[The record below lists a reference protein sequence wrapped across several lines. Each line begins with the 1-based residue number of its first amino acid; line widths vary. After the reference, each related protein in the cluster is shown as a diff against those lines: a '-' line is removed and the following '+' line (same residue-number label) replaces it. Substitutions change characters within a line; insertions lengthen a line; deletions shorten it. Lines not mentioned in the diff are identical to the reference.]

1 LVRVGIV
8 GAGYISDFH
17 ATAVR
22 AAPGATLAAVADA
35 NLRNATA
42 FAKRWQAPSVFPSLE
57 AMLESGGV
65 DAVHILVPPDQ
76 HFRLAKLALE
86 AGLHVFLEKPMCTSA
101 AEADELVR
109 LAQARRR
116 HLAVGHNFLFSEAY
130 QRLRDT
136 VKSGALGP
144 ISHIGLDYLFEMPQI
159 RLGPFDS
166 WMLRQR
172 GNLLLETGP
181 HLFSAALDLVGPLER
196 PCVIADR
203 EVTLPGGL
211 QVFRRWRLHATSGPT
226 DVGIDINFGPG
237 FPQRT
242 ISVHGLFGS
251 ATVDFEANTCLVDLA
266 TPADPDLDRYSRSNR
281 LAAQLRSQ
289 ARRTLLGYVASKL
302 KLTKRSNPF
311 QNSILDCVGAFYA
324 AVRASR
330 PLDERISGER
340 GRDVIRHCVE
350 AIEAAGLGDASLPH
364 PLPEPRQ
371 PPNSAPAAGPS
382 VLVLGGAGFIG
393 RELIRQ
399 LLAAGHGVRAM
410 IRGSSAVLEEL
421 SGERLEIVRGD
432 IRSEADMRA
441 AMAGIAVVYHLA
453 HAPGKTWHDYQDK
466 DVAPTR
472 LIGELC
478 LELEVKRLVYTG
490 TISSYYAGA
499 RAGTITERTPLDP
512 DILRRDYYSR
522 AKAAAEDLLM
532 EMAWK
537 RKLPV
542 VIFRP
547 GIVIGA
553 GGNPLH
559 WGVGRFSQN
568 VCEVW
573 GEGRNPLPLVLN
585 GDVAAAL
592 VRGLD
597 APGIEGRSFNLI
609 DLPLISARDYLDE
622 LQRHSGLKLSVIYRP
637 IWKFWLAD
645 LAKWAVKV
653 AVRHPDRI
661 RVPSYADWETRTQ
674 KARFDCTE
682 TRKALGWQPAS
693 DRQRLLK
700 EGIDDAVN
708 DWLEAVR

>member
-1 LVRVGIV
+1 VGII

-17 ATAVR
+17 ATALR
-22 AAPGATLAAVADA
+22 AVPGTVLAAVADA
-35 NLRNATA
+35 NLRNAAA
-42 FAKRWQAPSVFPSLE
+42 FAERWQVPSVFSSLD
-57 AMLESGGV
+57 AMLEASCV
-65 DAVHILVPPDQ
+65 DAVHVLAPPDQ

-86 AGLHVFLEKPMCTSA
+86 AGLHVLLEKPMCTSL

-109 LAQARRR
+109 LSQAQRR
-116 HLAVGHNFLFSEAY
+116 HLAVGHNFLFSDAY

-144 ISHIGLDYLFEMPQI
+144 ISRIGLDYLFEMPQI

-166 WMLRQR
+166 WMLLQR

-181 HLFSAALDLVGPLER
+181 HLFSAALDLAGPLDGLS
-196 PCVIADR
+196 VIADR
-203 EVTLPGGL
+203 AVTLPGGR
-211 QVFRRWRLHATSGPT
+211 QVFRRWRLRATSGPT
-226 DVGIDINFGPG
+226 DVGIDINFAPG

-242 ISVHGLFGS
+242 IAVRGLFGS

-266 TPADPDLDRYSRSNR
+266 TPADPDLDRYARSKR
-281 LAAQLRSQ
+281 LAGQLRSQ

-311 QNSILDCVGAFYA
+311 QNSIMDCVAAFYA
-324 AVRASR
+324 AARASE
-330 PLDERISGER
+330 PMDERISGER
-340 GRDVIRHCVE
+340 GRDVIRHCIE
-350 AIEAAGLGDASLPH
+350 AIEAANLGAD
-364 PLPEPRQ
+364 PLPAPGH
-371 PPNSAPAAGPS
+371 PASSASQVEPS
-382 VLVLGGAGFIG
+382 VLVLGGSGFIG

-410 IRGSSAVLEEL
+410 IRGSSAVLEKL
-421 SGERLEIVRGD
+421 ARDRLEIIRGD
-432 IRSEADMRA
+432 IRSEADLRA
-441 AMAGIAVVYHLA
+441 AMANIAVVYHLA
-453 HAPGKTWHDYQDK
+453 HAPGKIWQDYLDR

-478 LELEVKRLVYTG
+478 LELGVKRLVYTG
-490 TISSYYAGA
+490 TIASYYAGA

-512 DILRRDYYSR
+512 DIPRRDYYSR
-522 AKAAAEDLLM
+522 AKAAAEGLLM
-532 EMAWK
+532 EMA
-537 RKLPV
+537 RTRNLPV

-547 GIVIGA
+547 GIVIGE

-573 GEGRNPLPLVLN
+573 GNGRNPLPLVLN
-585 GDVAAAL
+585 SDVAAAL

-597 APGIEGRSFNLI
+597 VPGIEGRSFNLA

-622 LQRHSGLKLSVIYRP
+622 LQRHGALKLSVIYRP
-637 IWKFWLAD
+637 IWKFYLAD
-645 LAKWAVKV
+645 LVKWAVKV
-653 AVRHPDRI
+653 AVHHPDRI
-661 RVPSYADWETRTQ
+661 RVPSFADWETRTQ

-682 TRKALGWQPAS
+682 TRKVLGWQPAS

-700 EGIDDAVN
+700 EGIDDAV
-708 DWLEAVR
+708 DGWLEAVR